1 MAAFVRPLRE
11 AALVSRGRS
20 ILALILGAAAVLVAW
35 IVSRKATPPE
45 IEFTKVT
52 RETIVSMLST
62 NGKVEPIEWMPA
74 RAERAGVVAH
84 VLISRGQSVRKGQP
98 LVDLDTRVAEAELS
112 KAQAGIQQAR
122 SEEQVLDQG
131 GRISER
137 QQVDADLSRARLDL
151 EVAQKQAQALE
162 RLVAKQA
169 ATRVELDATRQQVD
183 QFKLR
188 IQALEAH
195 KAALVTGADKEIAK
209 SKLQEAQA
217 SAQIARTNLDLSVI
231 DAPMDG
237 VLYDFDLK
245 QGTFVNPGDLIG
257 RVGKLDRVRVTVFV
271 DEPDLGRVRAG
282 ESVVITWDAMPG
294 HLWKGAVDKL
304 PTQVIKLDTR
314 QVGEVGCIIQNPDR
328 DLLPN
333 ANVTAEIEA
342 TTASDALVLPKETIR
357 RQGSETGVFLLN
369 GDRVAW
375 RKVSLGV
382 ASYTKTQVLSGL
394 NEGDAV
400 ALPSEKVLKSG
411 LRVAP
416 EFQ

>member
-1 MAAFVRPLRE
+1 M
-11 AALVSRGRS
+11 SRGRS
-20 ILALILGAAAVLVAW
+20 ILALILGAAAVLIAW
-35 IVSRKATPPE
+35 IISRKATPPE
-45 IEFTKVT
+45 VEFTKVA

-62 NGKVEPIEWMPA
+62 NGKVEPSEWMPA

-84 VLISRGQSVRKGQP
+84 VLVSRGQSVKKGQP

-137 QQVDADLSRARLDL
+137 QQVEADLLRARLDL
-151 EVAQKQAQALE
+151 EVAEKQAQALE

-169 ATRVELDATRQQVD
+169 ATRVELDAARQQVD
-183 QFKLR
+183 QLKLR
-188 IQALEAH
+188 IRALDAH
-195 KAALVTGADKEIAK
+195 KTALVTGADKEIAK

-231 DAPMDG
+231 SSPMDG
-237 VLYDFDLK
+237 TLYDFDLK
-245 QGTFVNPGDLIG
+245 QGAFVNPGDLIG
-257 RVGKLDRVRVTVFV
+257 RVGKLDRVRVTVYV
-271 DEPDLGRVRAG
+271 DEPDLGRVRPG
-282 ESVVITWDAMPG
+282 ESVAISWDAMPG
-294 HLWKGAVDKL
+294 HQWKGAVDKL

-314 QVGEVGCIIQNPDR
+314 QVGEVGCVIENPDR

-333 ANVTAEIEA
+333 ANVTAEIQA
-342 TTASDALVLPKETIR
+342 TVASAALVLPKEVIR
-357 RQGSETGVFLLN
+357 RQGAETGVFLLT
-369 GDRVAW
+369 GDRVEW

-394 NEGDAV
+394 NDGDAV
-400 ALPSEKVLKSG
+400 ALPSERILKNG
-411 LRVAP
+411 LRVTPA
-416 EFQ
+416 FQ